1 MSCISLV
8 SRVPRVSLVIN
19 AVRGLFLMIAVA
31 FAAAPMLAATVD
43 INVDI
48 KLDNLD
54 YVSGERIRAVVDV
67 ANSSPD
73 LISVG
78 YASSQDK
85 LIVEVYPLGEEV
97 LLDRIGRGEFVS
109 PFRIN
114 SNEGQKLET
123 YLGDHYALR
132 KPGKYVA
139 KPVLVHGGLR
149 YEGQIRVFGVVPGMK
164 IGSALQMFSNRPG
177 LRREFELLSWSRKGR
192 EHLFLAAYD
201 EGAADRRW
209 TTTDLGALIR
219 LSKPRISVLQTG
231 EVIVLHPFNRD
242 QFCRTEFW
250 SLPDALEL
258 NKRELV
264 MDPETAGS
272 ERVKEL
278 YKESGGVKPASRPW
292 WKLW

>member
-1 MSCISLV
+1 MSYDSHAHRA
-8 SRVPRVSLVIN
+8 SRVHHAIG
-19 AVRGLFLMIAVA
+19 AVLFAALA
-31 FAAAPMLAATVD
+31 FAAAPASAATVD
-43 INVDI
+43 ISVDI

-67 ANSSPD
+67 ANSSPERV
-73 LISVG
+73 SVG
-78 YASSQDK
+78 YANSQDR
-85 LIVEVYPLGEEV
+85 LIVEVYPMGEGV
-97 LLDRIGRGEFVS
+97 MLDRTGKGEFVS
-109 PFRIN
+109 RFMVD

-123 YLGDHYALR
+123 FLGDHYALR
-132 KPGKYVA
+132 KPGKYIA

-149 YEGQIRVFGVVPGMK
+149 YEGQIRAFSVVPGIK
-164 IGSALQMFSNRPG
+164 VGSALQMFSNRPG

-192 EHLFLAAYD
+192 EHLFLSAYD
-201 EGAADRRW
+201 EGGADRRW
-209 TTTDLGALIR
+209 TTTDLGTLMR
-219 LSKPRISVLQTG
+219 LSKPRISVLKTG

-278 YKESGGVKPASRPW
+278 YKESGGVKPVNRPW
-292 WKLW
+292 WKFW